1 MNYIKVNK
9 SKISLME
16 DKMNTYNE
24 KTSIKRQKISDDNF
38 IIPNIKNYN
47 ETMKQ
52 NYNVSQLKLIA
63 KFYKIKIT
71 GLNKNELIESI
82 YKFFGE
88 YFQIVKIQKLFRGY
102 IVRKYKFLHGP
113 AAQNRKICTNMEDF
127 ITLESINEISFHN
140 FISYKDSDNF
150 IYGFNISSLYN
161 LILNSKDKNR
171 VLNPYNRNEIPKLL
185 LNSIKSIIQLS
196 KILNVELN
204 LKYED
209 DTIISNEKM
218 VELRALALFQNIDA
232 LGNYSNSTWF
242 LSLTRDDLIKFVREL
257 NDIWNYRAQ
266 LLSETKYKVCPP
278 NGDPFRNMNIHYAYT
293 EPDLFNVKKIVLE
306 VLEKLVNSG
315 VDNDSRTLGAYYVL
329 SALTLVN
336 EEAATSLP
344 WLFQSV
350 SHF

>member
-1 MNYIKVNK
+1 M
-9 SKISLME
+9 
-16 DKMNTYNE
+16 
-24 KTSIKRQKISDDNF
+24 
-38 IIPNIKNYN
+38 
-47 ETMKQ
+47 
-52 NYNVSQLKLIA
+52 
-63 KFYKIKIT
+63 
-71 GLNKNELIESI
+71 
-82 YKFFGE
+82 
-88 YFQIVKIQKLFRGY
+88 
-102 IVRKYKFLHGP
+102 
-113 AAQNRKICTNMEDF
+113 
-127 ITLESINEISFHN
+127 
-140 FISYKDSDNF
+140 
-150 IYGFNISSLYN
+150 
-161 LILNSKDKNR
+161 
-171 VLNPYNRNEIPKLL
+171 
-185 LNSIKSIIQLS
+185 
-196 KILNVELN
+196 NVELN

-232 LGNYSNSTWF
+232 LGNYSNSAWF
-242 LSLTRDDLIKFVREL
+242 LSLSRDELIKFVREL